1 MKKMIWALLLLT
13 VTIFANEL
21 DKAEQALNEQDYQ
34 TALKILKPLAKK
46 RNIEAKAML
55 GYMYLYGLG
64 VNIDMSK
71 AEKYYKPCATKKY
84 PKCNLFLGSIYMDA
98 SQTVVNPLNYMQKNL
113 YKNMGPKGGT
123 DTKAKYFYEQAIKNF
138 KIAASNIPAANAL
151 LGKLYAFGVSF
162 PIMDIVPPDYKKA
175 KHYLNIAIASKDPRA
190 MEEAGNILGLMY
202 QNGTGVLQDF
212 SEAKKYFNLAIKN
225 GNTLAKCNLGSLYLQ
240 QNKISKAK
248 QILKEGYNDGNEY
261 CGQIWN
267 QNNLGQ

>member
-1 MKKMIWALLLLT
+1 MKKIIWALLLLAIT
-13 VTIFANEL
+13 LFADDL
-21 DKAEQALNEQDYQ
+21 DKAEQAINKQDYQ

-46 RNIEAKAML
+46 GNIEAKGML

-64 VNIDMSK
+64 VNIDMPK
-71 AEKYYKPCATKKY
+71 AEKYYKSCAIKKY
-84 PKCNLFLGSIYMDA
+84 PMCNLYLGSIYMDA
-98 SQTVVNPLNYMQKNL
+98 SQTVANPLNYMQQNL
-113 YKNMGPKGGT
+113 YKDMGPKGAT
-123 DTKAKYFYEQAIKNF
+123 DKKAKYFYEQAVKNF
-138 KIAASNIPAANAL
+138 KLAAPNMPVANAL
-151 LGKLYAFGVSF
+151 LGKLYAYGVSL
-162 PIMDIVPPDYKKA
+162 PIMAIVPPDYKKA
-175 KHYLNIAIASKDPRA
+175 KYYLNIAINSRDPRA
-190 MEEAGNILGLMY
+190 MAEAGNILGLMY

-261 CGQIWN
+261 CGEIWN

>member
-13 VTIFANEL
+13 VTLFANDLE
-21 DKAEQALNEQDYQ
+21 KAQQAFNKQDYQ

-46 RNIEAKAML
+46 GNVKANGML
-55 GYMYLYGLG
+55 GYMYLYGFG
-64 VNIDMSK
+64 VSK
-71 AEKYYKPCATKKY
+71 NMPQAEKYLKPCAAKKDTT
-84 PKCNLFLGSIYMDA
+84 CAFSLGVLYADA
-98 SQTVVNPLNYMQKNL
+98 SQTVANPLIFLQQNP
-113 YKNMGPKGGT
+113 YKNMGPKGGK
-123 DTKAKYFYEQAIKNF
+123 DTKAKYFYEQAIKNL

-151 LGKLYAFGVSF
+151 LGQLYAYGITISITSIVS
-162 PIMDIVPPDYKKA
+162 PDYKKA
-175 KHYLNIAIASKDPRA
+175 KHYLNIAMASKDPKA
-190 MEEAGNILGLMY
+190 MANAGNILGLMY

-212 SEAKKYFNLAIKN
+212 SEAKKYFDLAIKN
-225 GNTLAKCNLGSLYLQ
+225 GNTLAKCNLGLLYLQ

>member
-13 VTIFANEL
+13 VTLFANEL
-21 DKAEQALNEQDYQ
+21 DKAQQALNRQDYQ
-34 TALKILKPLAKK
+34 TALKILKPLVKKGNINAKG
-46 RNIEAKAML
+46 ML

-64 VNIDMSK
+64 VENNMAQ
-71 AEKYYKPCATKKY
+71 AEKYLKPCAANKNTA
-84 PKCNLFLGSIYMDA
+84 CAFHLGILYEDA
-98 SQTVVNPLNYMQKNL
+98 SQTVANPLNYMQKNL
-113 YKNMGPKGGT
+113 YNNMGPKGGT

-138 KIAASNIPAANAL
+138 KIAASNVPAANAL
-151 LGKLYAFGVSF
+151 LGKLYAYGISL

-175 KHYLNIAIASKDPRA
+175 KYYLNIAIASKDPKA
-190 MEEAGNILGLMY
+190 IEKAGNILGLMY

-225 GNTLAKCNLGSLYLQ
+225 GNTLAKCNLGLLYLQ
-240 QNKISKAK
+240 QNKVSKAK